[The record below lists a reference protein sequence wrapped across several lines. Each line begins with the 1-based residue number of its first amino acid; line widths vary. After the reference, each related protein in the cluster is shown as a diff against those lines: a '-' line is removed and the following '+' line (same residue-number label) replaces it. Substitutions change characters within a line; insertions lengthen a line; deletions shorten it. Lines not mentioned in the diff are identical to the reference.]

1 MDNEFNKKEAPTKTN
16 PEYLYK
22 FRSLDGLEFVL
33 DIVLYERLYCSLY
46 TNLNDP
52 FEGMFISIVNS
63 FRSMRPGPPR
73 PPHAIPVK
81 EKKYKSID
89 DLPIDLSNTRICSL
103 SSDCNDVRLWAHY
116 ADSQRGIAIQIKFSD
131 SDSKLH
137 EVYYSETF
145 PEFEHRN
152 FNTLNI
158 NDILTRKTKH
168 WQYES
173 EYRIINHEEFYSIN
187 DKISAIF
194 LGPRIED
201 KRKELI
207 LKIVSGNIP
216 VYSTRI
222 NKEKIQI
229 EKDQRIN

>member
-1 MDNEFNKKEAPTKTN
+1 MENGLTQKGAPKKTN

-22 FRSLDGLEFVL
+22 FRSLDELEFVL
-33 DIVLYERLYCSLY
+33 DIILYERLYCSLY

-52 FEGMFISIVNS
+52 FEGMFVSIVNS

-116 ADSQRGIAIQIKFSD
+116 ADSQRGVAIQIKCPD

-137 EVYYSETF
+137 QVLYSETF
-145 PEFEHRN
+145 PEFEHKN
-152 FNTLNI
+152 SNSLNI
-158 NDILTRKTKH
+158 SDILIRKTKH

-173 EYRIINHEEFYSIN
+173 EYRIINHEEFYSIK

-207 LKIVSGNIP
+207 LKVISGNIP
-216 VYSTRI
+216 VYNTRI
-222 NKEKIQI
+222 NKENIRI